1 MESYTQWKELTTD
14 ITPSTSAY
22 ASGDVVGGLLTFN
35 YVSAAG
41 GAFLNAVRIVDQEAK
56 DNTFRLWLFNEVPAT
71 IADNAAFT
79 QTLANKQKRIGFVDI
94 DTWVDGF
101 AKVSDINDALPL
113 PNHKLYAYLVLNGST
128 PTYSSSQTI
137 SLYLDF
143 LGEGA

>member
-41 GAFLNAVRIVDQEAK
+41 GAFLNAVRIVDQETK
-56 DNTFRLWLFNEVPAT
+56 NNTFRLWLFNEAPAT

-79 QTLANKQKRIGFVDI
+79 QTLANKQKRIGYVDI